1 MYIQYIDSY
10 QYVNRRSRRGQM
22 IYFYKLING
31 NDDDDWSQDVNIPYQ
46 VETPVLHDNKTNW
59 VYYIHIHSVI
69 LYLNV
74 DFIIKDING

>member
-46 VETPVLHDNKTNW
+46 VETPVLHDNNTN
-59 VYYIHIHSVI
+59 
-69 LYLNV
+69 
-74 DFIIKDING
+74 